1 MECPE
6 PQQFPTASRFSGVSS
21 TLSKGVSRFSVLCG
35 FVTMD
40 LYWLYLICLSHVINP
55 VSIFVVSAQ
64 TGKHLLPG
72 QIGNLTMTLD
82 WSEVRLAVLL
92 SLLVFVLATLVADAI
107 SRTLAQSETPVPVV
121 LATTEA

>member
-1 MECPE
+1 MVECSA
-6 PQQFPTASRFSGVSS
+6 PQQFPIQSR
-21 TLSKGVSRFSVLCG
+21 KISRFSVLCG

-64 TGKHLLPG
+64 TGGLLLPG

-82 WSEVRLAVLL
+82 WVEVRLAVLL
-92 SLLVFVLATLVADAI
+92 SLFVFVLAALVAEAASKMLADA
-107 SRTLAQSETPVPVV
+107 ETPVPVA